1 VYNVVLHAFVPFET
15 NNPSYK
21 AFRKFTMAHWTKVWI
36 LFDITFKGQVENLGV
51 SSTLFQ
57 RLEDFFG
64 GDYFGIFFFHLNTIS
79 TLATSTHVCKI
90 IN

>member
-15 NNPSYK
+15 NNPSYI
-21 AFRKFTMAHWTKVWI
+21 AFRKFTRAHWTKVWI

-64 GDYFGIFFFHLNTIS
+64 GDFFGIFFSPEYHKYLGNFNT
-79 TLATSTHVCKI
+79 CMQ
-90 IN
+90 NN